1 MADSDSRQGQ
11 RERLTMLGLTD
22 EEIDIWDALADVA
35 GRMLRLS
42 TLHPMEGH
50 EVAHDFHKLQLR
62 LLARPGLRAVGWPQ
76 LQVDASANTE
86 GRI

>member
-1 MADSDSRQGQ
+1 MIDSRLLV
-11 RERLTMLGLTD
+11 RDADLLTC
-22 EEIDIWDALADVA
+22 
-35 GRMLRLS
+35 RLS
-42 TLHPMEGH
+42 WHLEGH